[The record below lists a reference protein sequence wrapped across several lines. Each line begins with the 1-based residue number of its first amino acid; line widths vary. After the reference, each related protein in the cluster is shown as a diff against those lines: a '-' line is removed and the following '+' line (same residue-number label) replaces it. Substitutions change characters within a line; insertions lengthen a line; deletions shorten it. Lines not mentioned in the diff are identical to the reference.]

1 MSPGRRRIGR
11 RCREIPAPKPLS
23 RLGSVPRPSAP
34 TATVALILAAA
45 LALPACGGGD
55 VELLPGSTARE
66 INTNLD
72 RVEQRAA
79 EGDCAGASTAADEVS
94 AQVEALR
101 GVDAKLKRALAQGA
115 ARLREVV
122 AGCEEAT
129 TEETEAEAEEG
140 EEAFEPSEEE
150 EPVEDKPRKRKPK
163 PKAEAPAGEETERSP
178 APQPNEKGKGKGTE
192 KPTPEAPAPE
202 PGPGGTEAPGGISPS
217 APAGG
222 E

>member
-1 MSPGRRRIGR
+1 
-11 RCREIPAPKPLS
+11 
-23 RLGSVPRPSAP
+23 
-34 TATVALILAAA
+34 
-45 LALPACGGGD
+45 

-129 TEETEAEAEEG
+129 TEETEAEEG

-163 PKAEAPAGEETERSP
+163 PKAEAPAGEEAERSP